1 MAAIP
6 GDVDLT
12 GCSLERSEDLEHPAG
27 KLRNGKETAFREFVE
42 RYQARIYHVA
52 LAILGTPEQADE
64 IARKA
69 FVDAHR
75 AFNGITSDSSLFIRT
90 HRITVDECYR
100 FLAGSWFVPLRS
112 HRGAERRNLL
122 NKLLVRI
129 PREDRHILLLCEMEG
144 YSTANISQLF
154 GLNEDAVRT
163 ILFRTRQRLADALR
177 REGGKRRRLLRL
189 AGLLAL
195 LAASIAAG
203 RAVESHPWHQSMAC
217 EVTPEQPYLGFD
229 LRFHDEYVVAVP
241 AKIFEH
247 AAGLLQARV
256 RVKPEDGS
264 AETVILSRA
273 LAIPEYARGKIM
285 LADGFDLGPGRYRVD
300 LQMGDG
306 NAWECSAHWGIRTQA
321 KDGLPG
327 LPLTP
332 NQIRS

>member
-1 MAAIP
+1 LAQEQLGEENEMAAIP

-12 GCSLERSEDLEHPAG
+12 GCSLERSEDLEHPAE

-69 FVDAHR
+69 FVDAHP

-112 HRGAERRNLL
+112 HRGTERRDLL

-144 YSTANISQLF
+144 YSTANISELL

-177 REGGKRRRLLRL
+177 REGGKRRRLLRITK
-189 AGLLAL
+189 GDAL
-195 LAASIAAG
+195 EI
-203 RAVESHPWHQSMAC
+203 
-217 EVTPEQPYLGFD
+217 
-229 LRFHDEYVVAVP
+229 
-241 AKIFEH
+241 
-247 AAGLLQARV
+247 
-256 RVKPEDGS
+256 
-264 AETVILSRA
+264 
-273 LAIPEYARGKIM
+273 
-285 LADGFDLGPGRYRVD
+285 PGR
-300 LQMGDG
+300 
-306 NAWECSAHWGIRTQA
+306 
-321 KDGLPG
+321 
-327 LPLTP
+327 
-332 NQIRS
+332 RSRKAERAGG

>member
-6 GDVDLT
+6 GEVDLT
-12 GCSLERSEDLEHPAG
+12 GCSLERSEDLEHLAG

-42 RYQARIYHVA
+42 RYQARIYRVA

-64 IARKA
+64 IARNA

-112 HRGAERRNLL
+112 RSAVVERRDLL

-129 PREDRHILLLCEMEG
+129 RGEDRHILLLCEMEG

-163 ILFRTRQRLADALR
+163 ILFRTRQRLAGELR
-177 REGGKRRRLLRL
+177 REGRKRRRLLRL

-195 LAASIAAG
+195 LAASTAAG
-203 RAVESHPWHQSMAC
+203 RAVDWRPWHQSVGC
-217 EVTPEQPYLGFD
+217 DVTPEQPYLGFD
-229 LRFHDEYVVAVP
+229 LRFHEEYVVAVP
-241 AKIFEH
+241 ARI
-247 AAGLLQARV
+247 
-256 RVKPEDGS
+256 
-264 AETVILSRA
+264 
-273 LAIPEYARGKIM
+273 
-285 LADGFDLGPGRYRVD
+285 
-300 LQMGDG
+300 
-306 NAWECSAHWGIRTQA
+306 
-321 KDGLPG
+321 
-327 LPLTP
+327 
-332 NQIRS
+332 